1 MKKLYYL
8 YIPAAVV
15 ILGLLYFLSINDFD
29 RSSKIISA
37 TVIAVMA
44 LAFYALNERQKRLD
58 RASGIPVD
66 DEMTI
71 KIKVYAGSRAF
82 HISMILWCIIFIFSD
97 VFTNPRT
104 MIGIGILGSAATYG
118 ICLLYSRLTQN
129 FSHSNNQ

>member
-1 MKKLYYL
+1 MGTLTT
-8 YIPAAVV
+8 
-15 ILGLLYFLSINDFD
+15 LLSDQTTQRIGWVLVHFLWQGFAI
-29 RSSKIISA
+29 
-37 TVIAVMA
+37 MA

-71 KIKVYAGSRAF
+71 KIKVYAGNRAF

-118 ICLLYSRLTQN
+118 ICLLYSRLTPN